1 MNLSVRQ
8 GRPMRRKDVWL
19 RQSKKENAVYNPA
32 TSEVYLLNDT
42 ALAIWHLCD
51 GETRPEEMMNAIC
64 DLTGLPPE
72 VVAEDL
78 ERILLEFDKAELIE
92 WVEEA

>member
-8 GRPMRRKDVWL
+8 GRPMRRKNVWL

-32 TSEVYLLNDT
+32 TSEVYLLNNT
-42 ALAIWHLCD
+42 ALAIWDLCD
-51 GETRPEEMMNAIC
+51 GETKPEEMMNAIC
-64 DLTGLPPE
+64 ELTGLPPE

-78 ERILLEFDKAELIE
+78 ERILLEFDTAELIE
-92 WVEEA
+92 WVGS